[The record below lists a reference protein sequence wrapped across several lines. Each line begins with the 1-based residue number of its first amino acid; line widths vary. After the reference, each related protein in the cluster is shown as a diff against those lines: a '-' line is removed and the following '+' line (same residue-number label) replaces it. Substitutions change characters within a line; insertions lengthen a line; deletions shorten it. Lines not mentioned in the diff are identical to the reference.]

1 MTWVQIEAARLVKR
15 IRVLNR
21 KRLANTSLPAF
32 SREQRIRK
40 VERDTAFQIE
50 IEAAMRRIVE
60 LGGKPR
66 AGQPSIGIVINRGR
80 M

>member
-1 MTWVQIEAARLVKR
+1 MTTWVQIEAARLVKR

-21 KRLANTSLPAF
+21 KRLANTALPAF

-40 VERDTAFQIE
+40 VERDTAMQVE

-60 LGGKPR
+60 LGGAGAPR
-66 AGQPSIGIVINRGR
+66 AGQQRGQS
-80 M
+80 